1 VNSPLVSICIPSY
14 NSGEFIQ
21 QTLNSVLAQTYTNIE
36 VIVTD
41 DVSSDNTVQIAKA
54 IKDPRLKVF
63 VNDKNLGVVENW
75 NRSIELATGEYIK
88 IMGADDLLDPTCI
101 EEQVAVFLNTKEPVA
116 LVSSYKY
123 VINHKN
129 KVVIYKKG
137 FKETILE
144 GSDAIKRSVID
155 GSNMLGEP
163 VAGLF
168 RKADFLKAGK
178 YRPCPIYMIDMD
190 LWARIL
196 KLGKLYVIPKP
207 LYSFRISPT
216 SLSSVMRSS
225 QVKEFNTYVDAV
237 VREGV
242 IQLSGFEKFVSR
254 TMVLTKGILR
264 KIIFAFFL

>member
-14 NSGEFIQ
+14 NSGEFIK
-21 QTLNSVLAQTYTNIE
+21 QTLDSVLAQTYTNIE

-41 DVSSDNTVQIAKA
+41 DVSKDDTVQIARS
-54 IKDPRLKVF
+54 INDVRLKVF
-63 VNDKNLGVVENW
+63 VNEKNLGVVENW
-75 NRSIELATGEYIK
+75 NRSIELAKGEYIK
-88 IMGADDLLDPTCI
+88 IMGGDDLLDPKCI
-101 EEQVAVFLNTKEPVA
+101 EEQLNIFLTTKENIA

-137 FKETILE
+137 FRETIMDGAE
-144 GSDAIKRSVID
+144 AIKRSAID

-168 RKADFLKAGK
+168 RKADFLKVGK
-178 YRPCPIYMIDMD
+178 YRTCPIYMIDMD

-196 KLGKLYVIPKP
+196 KLGKFYVIHKP
-207 LYSFRISPT
+207 LYSFRISPA

-225 QVKEFNTYVDAV
+225 QVKEFNTYVDTMQ
-237 VREGV
+237 REG
-242 IQLSGFEKFVSR
+242 IIHLSGFEKFISRSMVSA
-254 TMVLTKGILR
+254 KGIAR